1 MLSAAQISQNYQECY
16 RLTGQLLKQ
25 KFSQRGFEAD
35 PDHPEFV
42 ELCQSV
48 VGHESVVL
56 LLQSEPFAASRY
68 RPALEMAI
76 DEVKRLLFPDTRKKR
91 FVSIDSLETDFGL
104 SSEDSC
110 LPEPEWLV
118 GDPPTPGGNGE
129 RVLALLEQKLD
140 RELFAYFR
148 EVLLARFPQ
157 ELENI
162 GLLVRPPQA
171 GESQLPLQ
179 EIETRLR
186 LLRRFYPDGNIQFT
200 ARLNG
205 LDTLDDLTVTNA
217 YLNVYI
223 GLERSFPANF
233 LQREG
238 EKRAALLVRFL
249 IEQILNARPEEILEQ
264 KDETFF
270 IRHKLQN
277 VYRFFNYSANR
288 ALGNAYPDFIHPWQ
302 QSRSASQYWEKPAHR
317 VKAIRWLVEQRLGI
331 DPAELYKH
339 SISKDDF
346 IRHGLSYMFNS
357 YYNSVSKAL
366 AEAYPQLQPWELGKV
381 PFEFWNEETTARAIR
396 WVVAKKGWAVEE
408 LPAKVRS
415 REFNRKVFSEFG
427 LATVFEKKLS
437 RNIYR
442 AVSTAWPGRFAP
454 WELGK
459 VPSEYW
465 QSRENVY
472 SASKWIAAREGIKET
487 EIVQAIRG
495 KRLSLGVFKK
505 YSIGAALA
513 RLCKGRLEAI
523 FAPLF
528 WKEQRH
534 FLQEHKLLRKVK
546 ALKNSQRKSS
556 LLDFFLYG
564 LFWQEVQKN
573 SLETMRR
580 YERIAHRIQRR
591 SFLYWE

>member
-1 MLSAAQISQNYQECY
+1 MLSAAQVSKNYQECY
-16 RLTGQLLKQ
+16 RLTGHLLTQ
-25 KFSQRGFEAD
+25 KFNQRGFEAD

-56 LLQSEPFAASRY
+56 LLQSEPFAAPRY
-68 RPALEMAI
+68 RPALEIAI
-76 DEVKRLLFPDTRKKR
+76 DEVKRLLFPDARKKR
-91 FVSIDSLETDFGL
+91 FVSIDALETEFL
-104 SSEDSC
+104 SSGEASYS
-110 LPEPEWLV
+110 PEAERHIEAESA
-118 GDPPTPGGNGE
+118 PGGNSE
-129 RVLALLEQKLD
+129 QALALLKQHIAADLFEYLHGVLLD
-140 RELFAYFR
+140 R
-148 EVLLARFPQ
+148 FPGG
-157 ELENI
+157 LENI
-162 GLLVRPPQA
+162 GLLLRSPRHNASP
-171 GESQLPLQ
+171 LPFQ
-179 EIETRLR
+179 EIETKLL
-186 LLRRFYPDGNIQFT
+186 LLRRFYPGGEVQFT
-200 ARLNG
+200 VRLNG
-205 LDTLDDLTVTNA
+205 LDNLGDVEVAHA

-233 LQREG
+233 LQRDG
-238 EKRAALLVRFL
+238 ERRAALLVRFL
-249 IEQILNARPEEILEQ
+249 IEQILNARPEAILEE

-288 ALGNAYPDFIHPWQ
+288 ALGNAYPDLIHPWQ
-302 QSRSASQYWEKPAHR
+302 QSRSASRYWEKAPHR

-331 DPAELYKH
+331 VPAELYKH
-339 SISKDDF
+339 SVCKDDF
-346 IRHGLSYMFNS
+346 IRHGLSYMFNG
-357 YYNSVSKAL
+357 YYNSVSRAL

-415 REFNRKVFSEFG
+415 KEFNRKVFSEFG

-442 AVSTAWPGRFAP
+442 AVSAAWPGRFAP

-465 QSRENVY
+465 ESRENVY
-472 SASKWIAAREGIKET
+472 SASKWIAEREGIRESG
-487 EIVQAIRG
+487 IVQAIRG

-513 RLCKGRLEAI
+513 RLCKGRLDAI

-528 WKEQRH
+528 WREQRQ
-534 FLQEHKLLRKVK
+534 FLQEHKLLRKAK

-564 LFWQEVQKN
+564 LFWQDVEKN

-591 SFLYWE
+591 AFLHSD

>member
-1 MLSAAQISQNYQECY
+1 MLSAAQVSKNYQECY
-16 RLTGQLLKQ
+16 RLTGHLLKQ
-25 KFSQRGFEAD
+25 KFNQRGFEAD

-56 LLQSEPFAASRY
+56 LLQSEPFAASLY
-68 RPALEMAI
+68 RPALEIAI
-76 DEVKRLLFPDTRKKR
+76 DEVKRLLFPDIRKKR
-91 FVSIDSLETDFGL
+91 FVSIDALETEFL
-104 SSEDSC
+104 SSGEASYS
-110 LPEPEWLV
+110 PEAERYIEAESA
-118 GDPPTPGGNGE
+118 PGGNSE
-129 RVLALLEQKLD
+129 QALALLKQHIAPD
-140 RELFAYFR
+140 LFEYLHGA
-148 EVLLARFPQ
+148 LLERFPGG
-157 ELENI
+157 LENI
-162 GLLVRPPQA
+162 GLLLRSPRHNASP
-171 GESQLPLQ
+171 LPFQ
-179 EIETRLR
+179 EIETKLR
-186 LLRRFYPDGNIQFT
+186 LLRRVYPGGEVQFT

-205 LDTLDDLTVTNA
+205 LDNLGDAAVAHA

-233 LQREG
+233 LQRDG
-238 EKRAALLVRFL
+238 ERRAALLVRFL
-249 IEQILNARPEEILEQ
+249 IEQILNARPDAILEQ

-288 ALGNAYPDFIHPWQ
+288 ALGNAYPDLIHPWQ

-331 DPAELYKH
+331 RPEHLYQCPV
-339 SISKDDF
+339 SKEDF
-346 IRHGLSYMFNS
+346 IRHGLSYMFNR

-396 WVVAKKGWAVEE
+396 WAVAKKGWAVEE

-415 REFNRKVFSEFG
+415 KEFNRKVFSEFG

-442 AVSTAWPGRFAP
+442 AVSAAWPGRFAP

-465 QSRENVY
+465 ESRENVY
-472 SASKWIAAREGIKET
+472 SASKWIAEREGIRES

-513 RLCKGRLEAI
+513 RLCKGRLDAI

-528 WKEQRH
+528 WREQRQ
-534 FLQEHKLLRKVK
+534 FLQEHKLLRKAK

-564 LFWQEVQKN
+564 LFWQEVQKS

-591 SFLYWE
+591 SFLYSE

>member
-1 MLSAAQISQNYQECY
+1 MLSAAQVSKNYQECY
-16 RLTGQLLKQ
+16 RLTGHLLTQ

-56 LLQSEPFAASRY
+56 LLQSEPFAATLY
-68 RPALEMAI
+68 RPALEQAI
-76 DEVKRLLFPDTRKKR
+76 DEVKRLLFPDARKKR
-91 FVSIDSLETDFGL
+91 FVSIDSLETEFL
-104 SSEDSC
+104 SSAEASYS
-110 LPEPEWLV
+110 PETERQIE
-118 GDPPTPGGNGE
+118 TESSPGGNSE
-129 RVLALLEQKLD
+129 QVLALLKQHIAPDLFEYLHGALLD
-140 RELFAYFR
+140 R
-148 EVLLARFPQ
+148 FPGG
-157 ELENI
+157 LENI
-162 GLLVRPPQA
+162 GLLLRSHRADTPR
-171 GESQLPLQ
+171 LPFR
-179 EIETRLR
+179 EIEAKLR
-186 LLRRFYPDGNIQFT
+186 LLRQFYPGGDIQFT
-200 ARLNG
+200 GRMNG
-205 LDTLDDLTVTNA
+205 LESLTDAEVAQA

-238 EKRAALLVRFL
+238 ERRAALLVRFL
-249 IEQILNARPEEILEQ
+249 IEQILNARPEAILEQ

-288 ALGNAYPDFIHPWQ
+288 ALGNAYPDLIHPWQ
-302 QSRSASQYWEKPAHR
+302 QSRSASQYWEKAHHR

-331 DPAELYKH
+331 GPAELYKH
-339 SISKDDF
+339 SVSKDDF
-346 IRHGLSYMFNS
+346 IRHGLSYMFNC

-381 PFEFWNEETTARAIR
+381 PFEFWNEETIARAIR

-408 LPAKVRS
+408 LPAKLRAK
-415 REFNRKVFSEFG
+415 EFNRKVFSEFG

-442 AVSTAWPGRFAP
+442 AVSAAWPGRFEL

-465 QSRENVY
+465 ESPTNVY
-472 SASKWIAAREGIKET
+472 FASKWIAEREGIKES

-495 KRLSLGVFKK
+495 KRLSLGV
-505 YSIGAALA
+505 
-513 RLCKGRLEAI
+513 LCKGRLEAI

-528 WKEQRH
+528 WKEQRE
-534 FLQEHKLLRKVK
+534 FLQEHKLLRKAK
-546 ALKNSQRKSS
+546 ALKNSQRKSN

-564 LFWQEVQKN
+564 LFWQDVEKN

-580 YERIAHRIQRR
+580 YERIAHRIERR
-591 SFLYWE
+591 SFLYSD

>member
-1 MLSAAQISQNYQECY
+1 MLSAAQVSKNYQECY

-25 KFSQRGFEAD
+25 KFNQRGFEAD

-48 VGHESVVL
+48 VGHENVVL
-56 LLQSEPFAASRY
+56 LLQSEPFAAPRY
-68 RPALEMAI
+68 RPALEIAI
-76 DEVKRLLFPDTRKKR
+76 DEVKRLLFPDARKKR
-91 FVSIDSLETDFGL
+91 FVSIDSLETEFL
-104 SSEDSC
+104 SSDEASDS
-110 LPEPEWLV
+110 PEAEQQIETDSSP
-118 GDPPTPGGNGE
+118 DGNSE
-129 RVLALLEQKLD
+129 PALALLKQHIAPDLFEYLHRALLD
-140 RELFAYFR
+140 R
-148 EVLLARFPQ
+148 FPGG
-157 ELENI
+157 LESI
-162 GLLVRPPQA
+162 GLLLRSPRHKASP
-171 GESQLPLQ
+171 LPFQ
-179 EIETRLR
+179 EIEAKLR
-186 LLRRFYPDGNIQFT
+186 LLRRFSPDGDLQFT

-205 LDTLDDLTVTNA
+205 LNHLSDAEVAQA

-233 LQREG
+233 LQRDG

-249 IEQILNARPEEILEQ
+249 IEQILNARPEAILEQ

-288 ALGNAYPDFIHPWQ
+288 ALGNAYPDLIHPWQ
-302 QSRSASQYWEKPAHR
+302 QSRSSSQYWEKAAHR
-317 VKAIRWLVEQRLGI
+317 VKAICWLVEQRLGI

-339 SISKDDF
+339 SVSKDDF
-346 IRHGLSYMFNS
+346 IGHGLSYMFNC
-357 YYNSVSKAL
+357 YYNSVSRAL

-415 REFNRKVFSEFG
+415 KEFNRKVFSEFG

-465 QSRENVY
+465 ESREHVY
-472 SASKWIAAREGIKET
+472 SASKWIAEREGIRES

-528 WKEQRH
+528 WKEQRQ
-534 FLQEHKLLRKVK
+534 FLQEHKLLRRAK

-564 LFWQEVQKN
+564 LFWQDVQKN

-591 SFLYWE
+591 SFLYSD

>member
-1 MLSAAQISQNYQECY
+1 MLSAAQVSKNYQECY
-16 RLTGQLLKQ
+16 RLTGHLLKQ
-25 KFSQRGFEAD
+25 KFNQRGFEAD

-56 LLQSEPFAASRY
+56 LLQSEPFAASLY
-68 RPALEMAI
+68 RPALEIAI

-91 FVSIDSLETDFGL
+91 FVSIDSLETEFL
-104 SSEDSC
+104 SSPEGGYS
-110 LPEPEWLV
+110 PEPEWPV
-118 GDPPTPGGNGE
+118 ENQSAHERGGDGL
-129 RVLALLEQKLD
+129 LALLEKNIAPN
-140 RELFAYFR
+140 LFEYFR
-148 EVLLARFPQ
+148 DVLLSRFPG

-162 GLLVRPPQA
+162 GVLIRSPRADTPR
-171 GESQLPLQ
+171 LPFP
-179 EIETRLR
+179 EIEAKLH
-186 LLRRFYPDGNIQFT
+186 LLRQFYPDGNIQFT
-200 ARLNG
+200 AHLNG
-205 LDTLDDLTVTNA
+205 LESLADAAVAHA

-233 LQREG
+233 LQRDG
-238 EKRAALLVRFL
+238 ERRAALLVRFL
-249 IEQILNARPEEILEQ
+249 IEQILNARPDAILEQ

-288 ALGNAYPDFIHPWQ
+288 ALGNAYPDLIHPWQ

-331 DPAELYKH
+331 RPEHLYQCPV
-339 SISKDDF
+339 SKEDF
-346 IRHGLSYMFNS
+346 IRHGLSYMFNR

-396 WVVAKKGWAVEE
+396 WAVAKKGWAVEE

-415 REFNRKVFSEFG
+415 KEFNRKVFSEFG

-442 AVSTAWPGRFAP
+442 AVSAAWPGRFAP

-465 QSRENVY
+465 ESRENVY
-472 SASKWIAAREGIKET
+472 SASKWIAEREGIRES

-513 RLCKGRLEAI
+513 RLCKGRLDAI

-528 WKEQRH
+528 WREQRQ
-534 FLQEHKLLRKVK
+534 FLQEHKLLRKAK

-564 LFWQEVQKN
+564 LFWQEVQKS

-591 SFLYWE
+591 SFLYSE